1 MLYLIWFWLN
11 ILRLWSCLFE
21 DFFQKSWYLL
31 SFLIKNPQ
39 KISRLNDLEHWRQID
54 WKFHLQYICLE
65 HFKRF
70 RQWAWQPVLTLV
82 NLCNNLGVH
91 CTHIRCHGSTKIYPN
106 LFFSFRVSSEQKPSR
121 IINDELPPFRDWK
134 NQKQQILCPC
144 PFNQVFS
151 RRLWL
156 AVAQKDSTG

>member
-1 MLYLIWFWLN
+1 MTLN
-11 ILRLWSCLFE
+11 TGDKLVGSVT
-21 DFFQKSWYLL
+21 
-31 SFLIKNPQ
+31 
-39 KISRLNDLEHWRQID
+39 
-54 WKFHLQYICLE
+54 YICLE

-70 RQWAWQPVLTLV
+70 HQWAWQPVFDTGETS
-82 NLCNNLGVH
+82 CNNLGAH
-91 CTHIRCHGSTKIYPN
+91 CTSDVIKVLKYIPIYDFAFD
-106 LFFSFRVSSEQKPSR
+106 LRFRVTSEQKPSR

-144 PFNQVFS
+144 PFNQDFS